1 MMCDA
6 DIAVLDEIMEEA
18 TGEVNATVL
27 AFLCGEV
34 CEAER
39 DAALARWKRTHAYWM
54 GVRLTRR
61 ATDEAGAS
69 A

>member
-18 TGEVNATVL
+18 TDEVNATVL

-34 CEAER
+34 GEAER
-39 DAALARWKRTHAYWM
+39 DAALARWKKTHAYWM
-54 GVRLTRR
+54 GVRLARR
-61 ATDEAGAS
+61 AADESRAS